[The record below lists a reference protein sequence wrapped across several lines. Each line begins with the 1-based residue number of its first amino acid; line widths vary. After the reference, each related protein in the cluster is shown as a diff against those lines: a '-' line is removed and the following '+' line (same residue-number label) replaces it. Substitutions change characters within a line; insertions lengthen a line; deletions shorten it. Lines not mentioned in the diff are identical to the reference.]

1 MLSAFSLS
9 VKALPIQDVGVLQLS
24 NTLIGSAIYIVWCA
38 GKTAIATLACRENCD
53 RSSRCDKYVVQRRS
67 LPGIPIYKF

>member
-24 NTLIGSAIYIVWCA
+24 NTLIGSAIIRSRGDSLFAPTVVRR
-38 GKTAIATLACRENCD
+38 ATPDTPNPTPQTPHPTPHTRH
-53 RSSRCDKYVVQRRS
+53 
-67 LPGIPIYKF
+67 PTP